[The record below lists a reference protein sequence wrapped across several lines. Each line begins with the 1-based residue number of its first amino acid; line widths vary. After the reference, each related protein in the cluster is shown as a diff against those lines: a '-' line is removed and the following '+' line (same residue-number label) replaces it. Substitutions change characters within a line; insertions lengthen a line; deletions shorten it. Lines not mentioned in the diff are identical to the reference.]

1 MGQKYGLPS
10 QDYIYN
16 GKHIEFLNVGTQELK
31 DAVIASLKNGET
43 VWFGCDVLQD
53 LDRQKGYL
61 SSEFFKQGELFN
73 VDLELSKK
81 DRLMSRNGEVSHA
94 MAFTGVD
101 IVDSKPTKWKVEN
114 SWGSKIGDQGY
125 FVMSDEWFDKYV
137 YEVIINQKYISERAK
152 QINHQAKI
160 DLPAWDSLR

>member
-1 MGQKYGLPS
+1 M
-10 QDYIYN
+10 
-16 GKHIEFLNVGTQELK
+16 
-31 DAVIASLKNGET
+31 KNGET
-43 VWFGCDVLQD
+43 VWFGCDVLQN

-73 VDLELSKK
+73 IDLELSKK
-81 DRLMSRNGEVSHA
+81 ERLMSRNGEVSHA
-94 MAFTGVD
+94 MTFTGVD
-101 IVDSKPTKWKVEN
+101 VVDGKPTKWKVEN

-137 YEVIINQKYISERAK
+137 YEVIINQKYISEHAK
-152 QINHQAKI
+152 QINQQAKV